1 MPETTPSVAHEASPA
16 QSPPARV
23 PWATYTGVYLLLF
36 LIGTETFL
44 VSPLL
49 PTIAGSVGVSVA
61 AAAGT
66 VTAYTLVYA
75 LTAPFLGAVSDRFGR
90 RPTILAGTLLF
101 LLGNA
106 LAAVAGNL
114 PVLIAARVLG
124 ALGAALA
131 GPSIWAHIAETA
143 PAPVRG
149 RAVGLG
155 MALFSA
161 GQVLGVPAGSFLA
174 GWGGWR
180 ASFWALTALTAASL
194 PLLLAQI
201 GGRAKG
207 GTRAEPLR
215 FAAVFSVWGDGVLRH
230 TLIVV
235 FLLQAANLGAYT
247 FLGSALHDRFGLSVD
262 ELGLLGVLV
271 GAGSALGSLVA
282 GRIGDRARERGSG
295 DAGWIPVWCLVL
307 GGAAVL
313 AALGSPSPLAYA
325 AVLVW
330 FFASGAFGTLVQTLL
345 VSSRPEL
352 GATSSSWNSATLYAG
367 TAVGVA
373 AAGTFAHA
381 DAGTAVVGGGLA
393 VLAGLTALPL
403 VGRLRPAAV
412 DGPEPRAQG
421 PSRQKP
427 GPGGPG
433 PDGSASG
440 GSGQDDAASDDSA
453 PRDSAPGASEAGTT
467 EAGASGTGASR
478 AGSSE
483 PGASE
488 PGTSEPGASASG
500 APGSGASRAAGAARA
515 EVTDGRA

>member
-1 MPETTPSVAHEASPA
+1 MSESTPPVTDEAPPA

-23 PWATYTGVYLLLF
+23 PWAAYTGVYLLLF

-61 AAAGT
+61 AAAST

-90 RPTILAGTLLF
+90 RPTVLAGTVLF

-114 PVLIAARVLG
+114 TVLVVARVLG

-131 GPSIWAHIAETA
+131 GPSVWAHIAETA

-180 ASFWALTALTAASL
+180 ASFWALTVLTTASV
-194 PLLLAQI
+194 PLLLAQVKA
-201 GGRAKG
+201 RP
-207 GTRAEPLR
+207 AEEAGAAPLR
-215 FAAVFSVWGDGVLRH
+215 FTSVFTVWGDGVLRH

-247 FLGSALHDRFGLSVD
+247 FLGSALHDRFGLSVN
-262 ELGLLGVLV
+262 ELGLLGILV
-271 GAGSALGSLVA
+271 GAGSALGSLAA
-282 GRIGDRARERGSG
+282 GRIGDRARERGTG
-295 DAGWIPVWCLVL
+295 DARWIPVWCLLL
-307 GGAAVL
+307 GGGAVL
-313 AALGSPSPLAYA
+313 AALGTNSLVAYA

-345 VSSRPEL
+345 VSSRPDL

-373 AAGTFAHA
+373 VAGTFAHA
-381 DAGTAVVGGGLA
+381 DTGTAVVGGGLA

-403 VGRLRPAAV
+403 VGRLRPAPAGV
-412 DGPEPRAQG
+412 
-421 PSRQKP
+421 P
-427 GPGGPG
+427 GKSGA
-433 PDGSASG
+433 DGSG
-440 GSGQDDAASDDSA
+440 HQDRKEAAA
-453 PRDSAPGASEAGTT
+453 
-467 EAGASGTGASR
+467 
-478 AGSSE
+478 
-483 PGASE
+483 
-488 PGTSEPGASASG
+488 
-500 APGSGASRAAGAARA
+500 
-515 EVTDGRA
+515 DGRA

>member
-1 MPETTPSVAHEASPA
+1 MPESTPPAADEAPPA

-49 PTIAGSVGVSVA
+49 PTIADSVGVSVA
-61 AAAGT
+61 AAAST

-90 RPTILAGTLLF
+90 RPTVLAGTLLF

-114 PVLIAARVLG
+114 TVLVVARVLG

-180 ASFWALTALTAASL
+180 ASFWALTALTAASA
-194 PLLLAQI
+194 PLLLAQLKS
-201 GGRAKG
+201 RP
-207 GTRAEPLR
+207 AETAEAAPLR
-215 FAAVFSVWGDGVLRH
+215 FTAVFSVWRDGVLRH

-262 ELGLLGVLV
+262 ELGLLGILV
-271 GAGSALGSLVA
+271 GAGSALGSLAA

-295 DAGWIPVWCLVL
+295 DAWWIPVWCLLL
-307 GGAAVL
+307 GGGAVL
-313 AALGSPSPLAYA
+313 AALGANSLLAYA

-373 AAGTFAHA
+373 VTGTFAHA
-381 DAGTAVVGGGLA
+381 DTGTAVVGGGLA

-403 VGRLRPAAV
+403 VGRLRPETARDDGAAK
-412 DGPEPRAQG
+412 
-421 PSRQKP
+421 S
-427 GPGGPG
+427 
-433 PDGSASG
+433 GSAPA
-440 GSGQDDAASDDSA
+440 GSGPKEAAA
-453 PRDSAPGASEAGTT
+453 
-467 EAGASGTGASR
+467 
-478 AGSSE
+478 
-483 PGASE
+483 
-488 PGTSEPGASASG
+488 
-500 APGSGASRAAGAARA
+500 
-515 EVTDGRA
+515 DGRA

>member
-1 MPETTPSVAHEASPA
+1 MSESTPPVTDEAPPA

-23 PWATYTGVYLLLF
+23 PWAAYTGVYLLLF

-61 AAAGT
+61 AAAST

-90 RPTILAGTLLF
+90 RPTVLAGTVLF

-114 PVLIAARVLG
+114 TVLVVARVLG

-131 GPSIWAHIAETA
+131 GPSVWAHIAETA

-180 ASFWALTALTAASL
+180 ASFWALTVLTAASV
-194 PLLLAQI
+194 PLLLAQVKA
-201 GGRAKG
+201 RP
-207 GTRAEPLR
+207 AEEAGAAPLR
-215 FAAVFSVWGDGVLRH
+215 FTSVFTVWGDGVLRH

-247 FLGSALHDRFGLSVD
+247 FLGSALHDRFGLSVN
-262 ELGLLGVLV
+262 ELGLLGILV
-271 GAGSALGSLVA
+271 GAGSALGSLAA
-282 GRIGDRARERGSG
+282 GRIGDRARERGTG
-295 DAGWIPVWCLVL
+295 DARWIPVWCLL
-307 GGAAVL
+307 LGGGAAL
-313 AALGSPSPLAYA
+313 AALGTNSLVAYA

-345 VSSRPEL
+345 VSSRPDL

-373 AAGTFAHA
+373 VAGTFAHA
-381 DAGTAVVGGGLA
+381 DTGTAVVGGGLA

-403 VGRLRPAAV
+403 VGRLRPAAAGV
-412 DGPEPRAQG
+412 
-421 PSRQKP
+421 P
-427 GPGGPG
+427 GKSGA
-433 PDGSASG
+433 DGSG
-440 GSGQDDAASDDSA
+440 HQDRKEAAA
-453 PRDSAPGASEAGTT
+453 
-467 EAGASGTGASR
+467 
-478 AGSSE
+478 
-483 PGASE
+483 
-488 PGTSEPGASASG
+488 
-500 APGSGASRAAGAARA
+500 
-515 EVTDGRA
+515 DGRA

>member
-1 MPETTPSVAHEASPA
+1 MPETTPSAAEAAPPA

-23 PWATYTGVYLLLF
+23 PWAAYTGVYLLLF

-61 AAAGT
+61 AAAST

-114 PVLIAARVLG
+114 TVLVVARVVG

-180 ASFWALTALTAASL
+180 ASFWALTALTAASA

-201 GGRAKG
+201 ERRPKDGAAGGA
-207 GTRAEPLR
+207 APLR
-215 FAAVFSVWGDGVLRH
+215 FTAVFSVWRDGVLRH

-247 FLGSALHDRFGLSVD
+247 FLGSALHDRFGLSVN
-262 ELGLLGVLV
+262 ELGLLGILV

-295 DAGWIPVWCLVL
+295 DAVWIPVWCLVL

-313 AALGSPSPLAYA
+313 AALGATSLLAYA

-345 VSSRPEL
+345 VSSRPDL

-373 AAGTFAHA
+373 AAGAFAHA
-381 DAGTAVVGGGLA
+381 DTGTAVVGGGLA

-403 VGRLRPAAV
+403 VGRLRPA
-412 DGPEPRAQG
+412 GAQG
-421 PSRQKP
+421 SGESAAPE
-427 GPGGPG
+427 GPGGPESG
-433 PDGSASG
+433 KSA
-440 GSGQDDAASDDSA
+440 A
-453 PRDSAPGASEAGTT
+453 PEEPAPEGT
-467 EAGASGTGASR
+467 SR
-478 AGSSE
+478 AGAVGEGSAK
-483 PGASE
+483 GA
-488 PGTSEPGASASG
+488 
-500 APGSGASRAAGAARA
+500 
-515 EVTDGRA
+515 VTDGRA

>member
-1 MPETTPSVAHEASPA
+1 MPESTPPVADQAPPA
-16 QSPPARV
+16 PSPPARV

-61 AAAGT
+61 AAAST

-90 RPTILAGTLLF
+90 RPTVLAGTVLF

-114 PVLIAARVLG
+114 TVLIAARVLG

-180 ASFWALTALTAASL
+180 ASFWALTVLTAASA
-194 PLLLAQI
+194 PLLLLQVKARPAQE
-201 GGRAKG
+201 AV
-207 GTRAEPLR
+207 APLR
-215 FAAVFSVWGDGVLRH
+215 FTSVFSVWRDGVLRH
-230 TLIVV
+230 ILIVV

-262 ELGLLGVLV
+262 ELGLLGILV
-271 GAGSALGSLVA
+271 GAGSALGSLAA
-282 GRIGDRARERGSG
+282 GRIGDRARERGTG
-295 DAGWIPVWCLVL
+295 DARWIPVWCLLL
-307 GGAAVL
+307 GGGAVL
-313 AALGSPSPLAYA
+313 AALGANSLVAYA

-373 AAGTFAHA
+373 VAGTFAHA
-381 DAGTAVVGGGLA
+381 DTGTAVVGGGLA

-403 VGRLRPAAV
+403 VARVRPAA
-412 DGPEPRAQG
+412 GEAPEE
-421 PSRQKP
+421 
-427 GPGGPG
+427 PG
-433 PDGSASG
+433 PDG
-440 GSGQDDAASDDSA
+440 
-453 PRDSAPGASEAGTT
+453 
-467 EAGASGTGASR
+467 
-478 AGSSE
+478 
-483 PGASE
+483 
-488 PGTSEPGASASG
+488 
-500 APGSGASRAAGAARA
+500 AAGEGREEAVADERA
-515 EVTDGRA
+515 

>member
-1 MPETTPSVAHEASPA
+1 MPETTPSAAEAAPPA

-23 PWATYTGVYLLLF
+23 PWAAYTGVYLLLF

-49 PTIAGSVGVSVA
+49 PTIADSVGVSVA
-61 AAAGT
+61 AAAST

-114 PVLIAARVLG
+114 TVLVVARVVG

-180 ASFWALTALTAASL
+180 ASFWALTALTAASA

-201 GGRAKG
+201 GNRPEDEAG
-207 GTRAEPLR
+207 GAAPLR
-215 FAAVFSVWGDGVLRH
+215 FTAVFSVWRDDVLRH

-247 FLGSALHDRFGLSVD
+247 FLGSALHDRFGLSVN
-262 ELGLLGVLV
+262 ELGLLGILV
-271 GAGSALGSLVA
+271 GAGSALGSLAA

-295 DAGWIPVWCLVL
+295 DAVWIPVWCLLL

-313 AALGSPSPLAYA
+313 AALGATSLLAYA

-345 VSSRPEL
+345 VSSRPDL

-373 AAGTFAHA
+373 AAGAFAHA
-381 DAGTAVVGGGLA
+381 DTGTAVVGGGLA
-393 VLAGLTALPL
+393 VLAGLAALPL
-403 VGRLRPAAV
+403 VGRLRPAGAPESGESAAREESAAPE
-412 DGPEPRAQG
+412 GPA
-421 PSRQKP
+421 
-427 GPGGPG
+427 
-433 PDGSASG
+433 
-440 GSGQDDAASDDSA
+440 
-453 PRDSAPGASEAGTT
+453 APGAGESVTPQGSAPE
-467 EAGASGTGASR
+467 GASR
-478 AGSSE
+478 AGSGREGSVE
-483 PGASE
+483 
-488 PGTSEPGASASG
+488 GASARKG
-500 APGSGASRAAGAARA
+500 A
-515 EVTDGRA
+515 VTDGRA

>member
-1 MPETTPSVAHEASPA
+1 MPETPPSAAEAAPPA

-23 PWATYTGVYLLLF
+23 PWAAYTGVYLLLF

-49 PTIAGSVGVSVA
+49 PTIADSVGVSVA
-61 AAAGT
+61 AAAST

-90 RPTILAGTLLF
+90 RPTILVGTLLF

-114 PVLIAARVLG
+114 TVLVVARVVG

-180 ASFWALTALTAASL
+180 ASFWALTALTAASA

-201 GGRAKG
+201 GNRPEDGAG
-207 GTRAEPLR
+207 GAAPLR
-215 FAAVFSVWGDGVLRH
+215 FTAVFSVWRDGVLRH

-247 FLGSALHDRFGLSVD
+247 FLGSALHDRFGLSVN
-262 ELGLLGVLV
+262 ELGLLGILV
-271 GAGSALGSLVA
+271 GAGSALGSLAA

-295 DAGWIPVWCLVL
+295 DAVWIPVWCLLL

-313 AALGSPSPLAYA
+313 AALGATSLLAYA

-345 VSSRPEL
+345 VSSRPDL

-373 AAGTFAHA
+373 AAGAFAHA
-381 DAGTAVVGGGLA
+381 DTGTAVVGGGLA
-393 VLAGLTALPL
+393 VLAGLAALPL
-403 VGRLRPAAV
+403 VGRLRPAGAPESGESAAREESAAPE
-412 DGPEPRAQG
+412 GPAA
-421 PSRQKP
+421 P
-427 GPGGPG
+427 GSGESVTPQ
-433 PDGSASG
+433 GSA
-440 GSGQDDAASDDSA
+440 
-453 PRDSAPGASEAGTT
+453 PE
-467 EAGASGTGASR
+467 GASR
-478 AGSSE
+478 AGSGREGSVE
-483 PGASE
+483 
-488 PGTSEPGASASG
+488 GASARKG
-500 APGSGASRAAGAARA
+500 A
-515 EVTDGRA
+515 VTDGRA

>member
-1 MPETTPSVAHEASPA
+1 MPESTPPVADGTPPA

-23 PWATYTGVYLLLF
+23 PWVTYTGVYLLLF

-61 AAAGT
+61 AAAST

-114 PVLIAARVLG
+114 TVLVVARVLG

-180 ASFWALTALTAASL
+180 ASFWALTALTAASA

-201 GGRAKG
+201 KDRPGDE
-207 GTRAEPLR
+207 AEAAPLR
-215 FAAVFSVWGDGVLRH
+215 FAAVFTVWRDGVLRH

-247 FLGSALHDRFGLSVD
+247 FLGSALHDRFGLSVN
-262 ELGLLGVLV
+262 ELGLLGILV
-271 GAGSALGSLVA
+271 GAGSALGSLAA

-295 DAGWIPVWCLVL
+295 DALWIPVWCLVL

-313 AALGSPSPLAYA
+313 AALGADSLLAYA

-373 AAGTFAHA
+373 VAGTFAHA
-381 DAGTAVVGGGLA
+381 DTGTAVVGGGLA
-393 VLAGLTALPL
+393 VLAGLTAVPL
-403 VGRLRPAAV
+403 VGRLRPVPAEGAAQ
-412 DGPEPRAQG
+412 A
-421 PSRQKP
+421 
-427 GPGGPG
+427 
-433 PDGSASG
+433 
-440 GSGQDDAASDDSA
+440 DSA
-453 PRDSAPGASEAGTT
+453 PAGTGT
-467 EAGASGTGASR
+467 KEA
-478 AGSSE
+478 
-483 PGASE
+483 
-488 PGTSEPGASASG
+488 
-500 APGSGASRAAGAARA
+500 AA
-515 EVTDGRA
+515 DGRS